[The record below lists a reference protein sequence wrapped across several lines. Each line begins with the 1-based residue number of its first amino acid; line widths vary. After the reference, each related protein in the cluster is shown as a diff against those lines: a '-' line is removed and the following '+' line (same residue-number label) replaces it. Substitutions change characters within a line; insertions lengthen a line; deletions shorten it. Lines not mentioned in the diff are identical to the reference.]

1 MGQGVKAS
9 LDVGQ
14 NSSPTI
20 CWAKNH
26 QAKHGRRVILLSN
39 LGLKITK
46 QNIAEGLSRYQILDW
61 YPARF
66 GSMWLT
72 PDMEPTPAARACDP
86 HATIAGF
93 SDWIMIL
100 ISGSFTFLLHFLKGY
115 FQT

>member
-26 QAKHGRRVILLSN
+26 QAKHGRRVISLSN

-46 QNIAEGLSRYQILDW
+46 QNIAKGLSRHQILDW

-66 GSMWLT
+66 GGYLAIKSWTGTQPVSEVCGLLPIWSLLLPQGLVT
-72 PDMEPTPAARACDP
+72 PMPP
-86 HATIAGF
+86 
-93 SDWIMIL
+93 
-100 ISGSFTFLLHFLKGY
+100 LLVSVIG
-115 FQT
+115 